1 GEDTGTN
8 LTISRSFLALL
19 AALLGLAVVMVML
32 PEDVERFGR
41 FAVFAFVLVGWLISL
56 CLHEFGHAVVA
67 YVSGDPGVR
76 SKGYLTLDPLRYVNL
91 QFSIVWPLV
100 LLAIGGIGLPGGAV
114 YLNTWALRSRGHR
127 ALVFA
132 AGPLATLLVL
142 ILLLVVLHAAGDV
155 VTAT

>member
-1 GEDTGTN
+1 IAPTDEPSRVVRLIAEYTDVPVAPGPLLQPAEPEPGEDTGTN

-114 YLNTWALRSRGHR
+114 YLNLWALR
-127 ALVFA
+127 
-132 AGPLATLLVL
+132 
-142 ILLLVVLHAAGDV
+142 
-155 VTAT
+155 